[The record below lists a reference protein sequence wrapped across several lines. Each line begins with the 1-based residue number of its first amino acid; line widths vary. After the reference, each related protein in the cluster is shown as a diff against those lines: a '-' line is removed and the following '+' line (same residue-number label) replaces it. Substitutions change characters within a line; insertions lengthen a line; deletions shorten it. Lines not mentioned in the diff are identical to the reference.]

1 MTKSKDLSKYAKE
14 IYFDIVTS
22 FSPTIT
28 KLNLND
34 KVDDYDKANSIFF
47 SASEHSSLL
56 GLVKKLLVKYIDT
69 RKEKGSIA
77 KFEFSKSDND
87 FIIGI
92 ANLNPS
98 YSTFPDIVRYMTRM
112 ADNDFEKFS
121 GKYIQL
127 HFSDF
132 AFVTRKSGDG
142 GIDFMG
148 NGVFK
153 KFLNLSGTRVDLKNK
168 QMSFKIIGQ
177 SKRYKPENA
186 IGPKEIREFLGS
198 VKILQEALHPNKES
212 AWLGQKEVL
221 SKIKLADPFIYTF
234 LTTSYYSEDAIT
246 LSNKLGIY
254 IYDIDDII
262 FDLIENSIGINANKF
277 DVVAF
282 ETWCRT

>member
-1 MTKSKDLSKYAKE
+1 MTKSKDLNKYAKE

-22 FSPTIT
+22 FSPTNYH
-28 KLNLND
+28 LNIND
-34 KVDDYDKANSIFF
+34 KIDEFDKAKSLFF
-47 SASEHSSLL
+47 STIEHDSLL
-56 GLVKKLLVKYIDT
+56 ASTKRMLAKYIDA
-69 RKEKGSIA
+69 RKEKGSIS
-77 KFEFSKSDND
+77 KFEFSKSDSD

-92 ANLNPS
+92 AKLNPV
-98 YSTFPDIVRYMTRM
+98 YSVFPEIVRYMTRM

-142 GIDFMG
+142 GIDFLG
-148 NGVFK
+148 NGIFK
-153 KFLNLSGTRVDLKNK
+153 KFLNLSGTQVDLKNK
-168 QMSFKIIGQ
+168 TMTFKIIGQ

-221 SKIKLADPFIYTF
+221 NKIKLADPFIYTF
-234 LTTSYYSEDAIT
+234 LTTSYYSEDAVS
-246 LSNKLGIY
+246 LANKLGIY
-254 IYDIDDII
+254 IYDIDDMV
-262 FDLIENSIGINANKF
+262 FDLIENSIGIISDKF
-277 DVVAF
+277 NVVAF
-282 ETWCRT
+282 ETWCRK